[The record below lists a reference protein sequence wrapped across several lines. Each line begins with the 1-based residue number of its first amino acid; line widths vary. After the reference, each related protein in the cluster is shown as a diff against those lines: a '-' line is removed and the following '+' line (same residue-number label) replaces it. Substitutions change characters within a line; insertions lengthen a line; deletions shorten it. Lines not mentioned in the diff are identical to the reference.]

1 MNARPETPPIVI
13 SGQRNNA
20 MRLTSLDEPATRFGL
35 FRGQALTDARAIC
48 PLIEVLTEDPDADCL
63 LAEAIADWCD
73 RYTPL
78 VAVET
83 SSALNTLNINEYGLM
98 LDITGCAGLFGGEK
112 SLLGDLLARLF
123 HQGFCATAAIAA
135 TPGAAWAIAR
145 YDPAKR
151 RGSGTTD
158 QADRI
163 DRTGDFI
170 ISPAAT
176 KAVLSPLPLAALRLD
191 TETLSG
197 LARVGLRLVG
207 QLMARPRAPLARR
220 FGKLLMLRLDQAL
233 GAVEETISPRLPVP
247 ELTAERRLAEPIGR
261 MEDIEFL
268 IERLAGH
275 LCESL
280 EKRGQGARVID
291 LALFRTDGKVMRAGV
306 GTSRP
311 VREASAFLLLFRER
325 LAALQEDFDPGLGF
339 ETIRLSVSEAQ
350 ILKEME
356 PGFLSADPRPVT
368 DLVDRLGARLG
379 MASVLRSTAVDTH
392 LPERAEI
399 LLPASQDATPQ
410 TAEPLPGMANP
421 LARNHLPPTRPLRL
435 FAHPEPVE
443 TIAQIPDGPPI
454 RFRWRR
460 ILHEILHAEG
470 PERIADEWWAR
481 TDIRMTRDYY
491 RIEDQQG
498 YRFWIFRE
506 GLYGSETSVPRWFMH
521 GLFA

>member
-1 MNARPETPPIVI
+1 
-13 SGQRNNA
+13 
-20 MRLTSLDEPATRFGL
+20 MRLTALDETATRLGL
-35 FRGQALTDARAIC
+35 SRGQALTDARAIC
-48 PLIEVLTEDPDADCL
+48 PFIEVLAEDPDADCL
-63 LAEAIADWCD
+63 LAEAIADCCD

-83 SSALNTLNINEYGLM
+83 SASLNALNMNEYGLM

-135 TPGAAWAIAR
+135 TPGAAWAISR
-145 YDPAKR
+145 YDPATR
-151 RGSGTTD
+151 RGSSPAGQTD
-158 QADRI
+158 KTGEI
-163 DRTGDFI
+163 DKTGDFI
-170 ISPAAT
+170 IPATAT
-176 KAVLSPLPLAALRLD
+176 REALSPLPLAALRLD
-191 TETLSG
+191 PETLSG
-197 LARVGLRLVG
+197 LARVGLRLIG

-233 GAVEETISPRLPVP
+233 GTVEEAISPRLPVP

-280 EKRGQGARVID
+280 EKRGQGARIID

-325 LAALQEDFDPGLGF
+325 LAALHDDFDPGLGF
-339 ETIRLSVSEAQ
+339 ETIRLSVSAAQ
-350 ILKEME
+350 IVKESE

-379 MASVLRSTAVDTH
+379 ISSILRSVAADTH
-392 LPERAEI
+392 LPERGEI
-399 LLPASQDATPQ
+399 LLPASHDARQNAHQNTMPE
-410 TAEPLPGMANP
+410 TIEPLSGLEDAPVQNA
-421 LARNHLPPTRPLRL
+421 LPPTRPLRL

-460 ILHEILHAEG
+460 VLHEILHAEG

-481 TDIRMTRDYY
+481 TDTRMTRDYY
-491 RIEDQQG
+491 RIEDRQG
-498 YRFWIFRE
+498 YRYWIFRE
-506 GLYGSETSVPRWFMH
+506 GLYGAETSNPRWFMH

>member
-1 MNARPETPPIVI
+1 
-13 SGQRNNA
+13 
-20 MRLTSLDEPATRFGL
+20 MRLTALDETATRLGL

-48 PLIEVLTEDPDADCL
+48 PSIEVLTEDRDADCL
-63 LAEAIADWCD
+63 LADAIADWCD

-83 SSALNTLNINEYGLM
+83 SASLNALNINEYGLM

-112 SLLGDLLARLF
+112 PLLGDLLARLF
-123 HQGFCATAAIAA
+123 HQGFCATAAIAT
-135 TPGAAWAIAR
+135 TPGAAWAISR
-145 YDPAKR
+145 YDPATR
-151 RGSGTTD
+151 RSSGPTSKTSKAGKVD
-158 QADRI
+158 EA
-163 DRTGDFI
+163 GDFI
-170 ISPAAT
+170 IPATAT
-176 KAVLSPLPLAALRLD
+176 GEALGPLPLAALRLD
-191 TETLSG
+191 PETLSG

-233 GAVEETISPRLPVP
+233 GTIEEAISPRLPVP
-247 ELTAERRLAEPIGR
+247 ELTAERRLAEPVGR

-280 EKRGQGARVID
+280 EKRGQGARIID

-311 VREASAFLLLFRER
+311 IREASAFLLLFRER
-325 LAALQEDFDPGLGF
+325 LAALHDDFDPGLGF
-339 ETIRLSVSEAQ
+339 ETIRLSISSAQ
-350 ILKEME
+350 LLKEAE

-379 MASVLRSTAVDTH
+379 ISSVLQSVVADTH

-399 LLPASQDATPQ
+399 LLPASRSTDQGTLPE
-410 TAEPLPGMANP
+410 TVEPLSGLENTPAQNT
-421 LARNHLPPTRPLRL
+421 LPPTRPLRL

-460 ILHEILHAEG
+460 VLHEISHAEG

-491 RIEDQQG
+491 RIEDHQG
-498 YRFWIFRE
+498 HRFWMFRE
-506 GLYGSETSVPRWFMH
+506 GLYGSETNKPRWFMH